1 MEDHSLLSAMTNT
14 TFQFSLKEATEVE
27 LAIYDMFGKHMM
39 AVAGNRY
46 EKGSHE
52 IELETQNLPSGHYI
66 LHFRPTS
73 GQNRALM
80 IKL

>member
-1 MEDHSLLSAMTNT
+1 MTNT
-14 TFQFSLKEATEVE
+14 TFQFSLKEAAEVE
-27 LAIYDMFGKHMM
+27 LAVYDMFGKHMM

-46 EKGSHE
+46 EQGSHE

-66 LHFRPTS
+66 LHFRPAS
-73 GQNRALM
+73 GQSRALM